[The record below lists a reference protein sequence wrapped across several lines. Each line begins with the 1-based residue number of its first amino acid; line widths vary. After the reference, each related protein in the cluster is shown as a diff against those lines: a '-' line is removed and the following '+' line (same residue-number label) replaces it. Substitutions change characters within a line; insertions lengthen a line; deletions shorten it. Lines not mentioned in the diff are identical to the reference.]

1 MSALLLDR
9 HFFTSIELKPNPDAK
24 PEGELRVTCNLA
36 MGHATDDPL
45 RYQATLKVDLQDNP
59 DSPSKPYYFGS
70 LEVVGFFRV
79 SPAYKDD
86 PDKLVNISGASL
98 LYGSIRELVCNLTA
112 RGPWGMVTLPTVNF
126 TPQPAPA
133 VPAETKTL
141 APSTNQ

>member
-9 HFFTSIELKPNPDAK
+9 HFFTRVELKANPDAK
-24 PEGELRVTCNLA
+24 AEGKLRVTCNLS
-36 MGHATDDPL
+36 MGHATADPL
-45 RYQATLKVDLQDNP
+45 RYQATLKVDLQEDP
-59 DSPSKPYYFGS
+59 DSPPKPYYSGS

-126 TPQPAPA
+126 TPQTAA
-133 VPAETKTL
+133 VVPAETKAL
-141 APSTNQ
+141 VPSASQ

>member
-9 HFFTSIELKPNPDAK
+9 HFFSGIELKPNPDAK
-24 PEGELRVTCNLA
+24 AEGKLRVTCNLA
-36 MGHATDDPL
+36 VNRATDDPH
-45 RYQATLKVDLQDNP
+45 RYQATLKVDLQDDA
-59 DSPSKPYYFGS
+59 DSPSKPYYSGS

-98 LYGSIRELVCNLTA
+98 LYGSIREMVCNLTA

-126 TPQPAPA
+126 TPQPAAA
-133 VPAETKTL
+133 VPAETKAL
-141 APSTNQ
+141 APTAPQ